1 MQITYTTDSG
11 FLLHAELKHSL
22 CVFEGSSGIG
32 KTYFFKLLKCYCL
45 EKDLP
50 FFMFNSSTVG
60 TSVNNISKVKPGTII
75 VLDDAEAYETKDLI
89 QDYLQA
95 GCLVLV
101 STHYMLDVGLSVKPG
116 YYSADFDNNRI
127 EVTENEYF
135 SC

>member
-1 MQITYTTDSG
+1 
-11 FLLHAELKHSL
+11 
-22 CVFEGSSGIG
+22 
-32 KTYFFKLLKCYCL
+32 
-45 EKDLP
+45 
-50 FFMFNSSTVG
+50 MFNSSTVG